1 MNTREQVFREKYNL
15 YGKTI
20 YKIAFV
26 YLKNNADVE
35 DALQE
40 VFLKLLLKAPKFN
53 SVEHEKAWLIR
64 VTINTCKNM
73 LKSHGRRQ
81 NIATMD
87 ELEQVGTPERKND
100 EVLTEILNLPDK
112 YKAVIHLYY
121 YEGYSVLQIAQILK
135 TTQSAVKMRLK
146 RGRDILKLELRDG
159 GL

>member
-1 MNTREQVFREKYNL
+1 MNTIEHVFREKYNL
-15 YGKTI
+15 YAKTI

-26 YLKNNADVE
+26 YLKSHTDVE

-40 VFLKLLLKAPKFN
+40 IFLKLLLKAPKFN
-53 SVEHEKAWLIR
+53 SAEHEKAWLIR

-73 LKSHGRRQ
+73 LKSLGRRET
-81 NIATMD
+81 IAAMD
-87 ELEQVGTPERKND
+87 ELEQVGTPEGKND
-100 EVLTEILNLPDK
+100 EILTEILNLPDK

-146 RGRDILKLELRDG
+146 RGRDILKFELKDG